1 MAQSPTHKFGQIIG
15 DLLESAIEP
24 LLVDFARKND
34 LYLDKKGPRPARG
47 TQKKV
52 SWEDLYGNRHD
63 LDFVLERG
71 GTKDKF
77 GIPVAFIESA
87 WRRYT
92 KHSRNKAQEIQGAIL
107 PLVQTHHYI
116 APFTGVILAGDFTSG
131 SLTQLESLGFKILYF
146 RYDQVIEAFK
156 KVGIDATFDEDTPDD
171 EVLKKVRAWEA
182 LPKSTHKKVNKAL
195 IEMNREAVQ
204 RFMNDLERFATRY
217 IKFIH
222 VLPLHGEAIK
232 CDSLEQAIR
241 FIQEYD
247 EINSGPISI
256 VKYEICVRYNNEDKI
271 DGEFKDKKDAIRFL
285 RTYQQPKFTPSLRVR
300 NK

>member
-15 DLLESAIEP
+15 DLLEAAIEP
-24 LLVDFARKND
+24 LLADFAKRHG

-107 PLVQTHHYI
+107 PLVQTHHFA
-116 APFTGVILAGDFTSG
+116 APFTGVILAGDFTDG
-131 SLTQLESLGFKILYF
+131 ALTQLESLGFKILYF
-146 RYDQVIEAFK
+146 PYDLVIEAFK
-156 KVGIDATFDEDTPDD
+156 TVGIDAAFDEDTPDE

-182 LPKSTHKKVNKAL
+182 LPKSTHEIVCKELFEKNK
-195 IEMNREAVQ
+195 EAVR
-204 RFMNDLERFATRY
+204 RFMDNLERFATRY
-217 IKFIH
+217 VESVHI
-222 VLPLHGEAIK
+222 LPLHGEAVK
-232 CDSLEQAIR
+232 CDSLEQAIQ
-241 FIQEYD
+241 FIRKYD
-247 EINSGPISI
+247 EINRGSIPI
-256 VKYEICVRYNNEDKI
+256 VKYEIRVHYNNGDKI
-271 DGEFKDKKDAIRFL
+271 EGQFKDKEDAIEFL
-285 RTYQQPKFTPSLRVR
+285 RAYQQSTLLPSL
-300 NK
+300 NA